1 MFFFFFS
8 LTFHVS
14 IFALFTMDSVIKVG
28 DLEKE
33 AAGFKQ
39 RSYSS
44 SESLCKE
51 MNSSNN
57 YHVSVAHHLKYGI

>member
-1 MFFFFFS
+1 
-8 LTFHVS
+8 
-14 IFALFTMDSVIKVG
+14 MDSVIKVG